1 MAETIKV
8 LVSEEEVNER
18 IKTLGKQISENY
30 AGKQIHMICVL
41 KGGVFFMLLW
51 CQLPSV
57 AVCPNECQSPYSF
70 PR

>member
-30 AGKQIHMICVL
+30 AGKQIHTQRRSIFHV
-41 KGGVFFMLLW
+41 
-51 CQLPSV
+51 
-57 AVCPNECQSPYSF
+57 
-70 PR
+70 

>member
-30 AGKQIHMICVL
+30 AGSRSI
-41 KGGVFFMLLW
+41 
-51 CQLPSV
+51 
-57 AVCPNECQSPYSF
+57 
-70 PR
+70 

>member
-30 AGKQIHMICVL
+30 AGK
-41 KGGVFFMLLW
+41 
-51 CQLPSV
+51 
-57 AVCPNECQSPYSF
+57 ADPYDLCTQRRSIF
-70 PR
+70 HV

>member
-41 KGGVFFMLLW
+41 KSGGIVNVRVRNKSTRF
-51 CQLPSV
+51 
-57 AVCPNECQSPYSF
+57 
-70 PR
+70 

>member
-30 AGKQIHMICVL
+30 AGKQIQYDLCTQRRSIFHV
-41 KGGVFFMLLW
+41 
-51 CQLPSV
+51 
-57 AVCPNECQSPYSF
+57 
-70 PR
+70 